1 MIIITI
7 ITGLFMFDNAP
18 YFADVKSKQQQGY
31 NFSYVGKQ
39 GVREDVPSL
48 PLGDKIYFS
57 METSK

>member
-39 GVREDVPSL
+39 DVREDVLSL
-48 PLGDKIYFS
+48 PLVDKIYFS

>member
-39 GVREDVPSL
+39 DVREDVPSL
-48 PLGDKIYFS
+48 PLVDKIYFS